1 MKRHWLTIGVG
12 RVWDSQK
19 DGCVIRVVVVQDG
32 MGSVTLMIS
41 HLTDMMEVVGNI
53 KKDMTRQHIIY
64 VTSAGASAESGMS
77 TQLWAV

>member
-1 MKRHWLTIGVG
+1 
-12 RVWDSQK
+12 
-19 DGCVIRVVVVQDG
+19 

-41 HLTDMMEVVGNI
+41 HLTDMMEVVGNL